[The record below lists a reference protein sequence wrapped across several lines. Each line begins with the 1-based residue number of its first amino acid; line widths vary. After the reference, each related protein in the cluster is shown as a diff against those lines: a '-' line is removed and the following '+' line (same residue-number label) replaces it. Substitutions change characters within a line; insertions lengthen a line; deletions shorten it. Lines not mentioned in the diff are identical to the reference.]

1 MALLYKDTL
10 PAPPHG
16 RRSWV
21 RPVGLVPWH
30 SAICQQ
36 GAHTDYVQL
45 AGGEMGFAF
54 VDIAQKDK
62 GDVIVQRLSVEQWQ
76 THSADPK
83 IAQACLDN
91 LTKPRADMAGL
102 SMGQTHIMGIVNA
115 TPDSFSDGGL
125 HFKPEDGI
133 DAARLMAQQGATILD
148 VGGESTR
155 PGAEAVARDEEIRRI
170 TPIIEALSREGHIVS
185 ADTRH
190 TQVMAKAAQSG
201 APIINDVG
209 GFRDEGAAELIS
221 SLIEKDKATGFAI
234 AMHMQ
239 GTPETMQQNPHYD
252 FAPIDIYD
260 WLEERILVLEQAG
273 VPRSH
278 IAIDPGFGFGKTPT
292 HNLELIQ
299 WTSLFHGLGVPILIG
314 VSRKSSIAK
323 LSKNE
328 PATARLGGSLALT
341 LQAITQGAQIIRT
354 HDVEQTAQAITI
366 HQQMLRAG

>member
-21 RPVGLVPWH
+21 RPIGLVPWR
-30 SAICQQ
+30 SAVCQQ
-36 GAHTDYVQL
+36 GENKDYVQL

-54 VDIAQKDK
+54 VDIAQKEA
-62 GDVIVQRLSVEQWQ
+62 GDVIVQRLSIAQWQ
-76 THSADPK
+76 SQAAEPE
-83 IAQACLDN
+83 IAQAYLEN
-91 LTKPRADMAGL
+91 LTKPRPDIAGL

-125 HFKPEDGI
+125 HFNAQDGI
-133 DAARLMAQQGATILD
+133 DAARAMAQQGATILD

-170 TPIIEALSREGHIVS
+170 TPIIEALTSEGYIVS

-190 TQVMAKAAQSG
+190 TEVMAKAAQSG

-209 GFRDEGAAELIS
+209 GFRDAGAPELLS
-221 SLIEKDKATGFAI
+221 SVIEKDDTKGFAI

-239 GTPETMQQNPHYD
+239 GTPETMQQNPQYD
-252 FAPIDIYD
+252 FAPTDVYD

-278 IAIDPGFGFGKTPT
+278 IAVDPGFGFGKTPN
-292 HNLELIQ
+292 HNLEIIQ
-299 WTSLFHGLGVPILIG
+299 WTSLFHGLGVPVLIG

-323 LSKNE
+323 LSKDE
-328 PATARLGGSLALT
+328 PAHARLGGSLALT
-341 LQAITQGAQIIRT
+341 LHAITQGAQIIRT

-366 HQQMLRAG
+366 HQQLLRAG